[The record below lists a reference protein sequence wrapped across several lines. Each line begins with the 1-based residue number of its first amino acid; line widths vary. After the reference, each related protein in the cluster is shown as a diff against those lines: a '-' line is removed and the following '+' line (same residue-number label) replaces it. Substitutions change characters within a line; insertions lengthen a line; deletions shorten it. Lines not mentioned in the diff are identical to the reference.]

1 MRHVS
6 FYSKWTPHLLSVLR
20 IAVGLLIIEHGSQK
34 LLGFPPAQQ
43 AASDSLS
50 TLMWVSG
57 GLEFFGGLLIIL
69 GLFTRPVAFL
79 LSGELAIAYF
89 MVHAPQGFFPLQ
101 NRGELAALYSFV
113 FLFLAVA
120 GDGVW
125 SLDKLLWRRSS
136 GTRSGPATTPKT
148 KAAKPTAVRVGC
160 HER

>member
-1 MRHVS
+1 VAS
-6 FYSKWTPHLLSVLR
+6 LPSK
-20 IAVGLLIIEHGSQK
+20 K
-34 LLGFPPAQQ
+34 
-43 AASDSLS
+43 
-50 TLMWVSG
+50 
-57 GLEFFGGLLIIL
+57 
-69 GLFTRPVAFL
+69 
-79 LSGELAIAYF
+79 LAIAYF